1 MKKLLLAAVFL
12 IAGCTFYTEKQSEAV
27 SQNVYATNDSLGK
40 ARVDLAY
47 FYSNETTK
55 FIKPPKQPIKIS
67 AIYEAGQVV
76 KDSKNAERTRVVI
89 VPEQYR
95 NDKVV
100 VVGSAEYQTL
110 LKDREIKKQL
120 ETDNKNMVNQLTANQ
135 KELVKQKEMGDKM
148 VRDLNH
154 LQAEIYKKD
163 RGIWVRN
170 FIILGLSVLIGLY
183 IYLRASKFLLF

>member
-1 MKKLLLAAVFL
+1 MKKFLLTAVFL
-12 IAGCTFYTEKQSEAV
+12 IAGCTLYTEKQSEAV
-27 SQNVYATNDSLGK
+27 SQNVYATNDSLAK

-89 VPEQYR
+89 VPDQYR

-100 VVGSAEYQTL
+100 VVGSAEYQNL

-135 KELVKQKEMGDKM
+135 KELVKQKEMSDKM
-148 VRDLNH
+148 VKDLNH

-163 RGIWVRN
+163 AAIWKRN
-170 FIILGLSVLIGLY
+170 VIILGLFILIGGY
-183 IYLRASKFLLF
+183 IYLRASRFVLF